1 MATEPLEPGGEDLK
15 AFVAQARRRAADA
28 GELLPD
34 EVHAYQAEVDDD
46 VREFIL
52 SILRDGTYA
61 AAVAELARLDPDLA
75 TQ

>member
-1 MATEPLEPGGEDLK
+1 MATEPVGLGGDNLSDL
-15 AFVAQARRRAADA
+15 VTEARRRAADA

-34 EVHAYQAEVDDD
+34 DARGCQAQVDDD
-46 VREFIL
+46 VRDFIL

-61 AAVAELARLDPDLA
+61 AAVAELAKSDPDLA

>member
-1 MATEPLEPGGEDLK
+1 MATEPVSLGGEDLS
-15 AFVAQARRRAADA
+15 ALVARARRKAAEA

-34 EVHAYQAEVDDD
+34 EVHGHQAEVDDD

-61 AAVAELARLDPDLA
+61 AAVSELARRDPDLA